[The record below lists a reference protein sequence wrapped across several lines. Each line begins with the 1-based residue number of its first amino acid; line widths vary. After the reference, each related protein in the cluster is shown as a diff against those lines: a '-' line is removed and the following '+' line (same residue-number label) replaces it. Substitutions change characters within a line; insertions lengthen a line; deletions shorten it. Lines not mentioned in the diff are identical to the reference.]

1 MKKIIRLTES
11 DLSRIVKRVINE
23 EMYDNDLYSDVM
35 DVIRNSNASHQETI
49 DVLSQ
54 IVDEMKS
61 SRRLRHNVENR
72 FRN

>member
-1 MKKIIRLTES
+1 MKLTEK
-11 DLSRIVKRVINE
+11 DLSRIVKKVINE
-23 EMYDNDLYSDVM
+23 EMYDNDLYSGVM

-61 SRRLRHNVENR
+61 SRRLRHDVENR